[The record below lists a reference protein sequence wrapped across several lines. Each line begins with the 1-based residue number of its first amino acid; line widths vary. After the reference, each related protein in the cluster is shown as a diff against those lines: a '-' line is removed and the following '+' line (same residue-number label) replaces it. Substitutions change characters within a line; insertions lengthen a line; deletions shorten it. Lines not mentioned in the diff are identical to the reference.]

1 MSEANPANPT
11 SPAAP
16 RAKPKPKSA
25 RRRAREFAMQGVYQ
39 WLMTRDTVNNIDRF
53 LQGSTTHFSKCDEAL
68 YRAVL
73 FGVIKDVGALTKAIE
88 PHVERPLDEVS
99 IVEMAVLYVSAY
111 EIISIPE
118 TPYPVIINEA
128 IELCKT
134 FGGSDGHRF
143 VNGVL
148 DKLAAL
154 VRADEFSAIAAKRR
168 GA

>member
-1 MSEANPANPT
+1 MSEV
-11 SPAAP
+11 SAAP
-16 RAKPKPKSA
+16 RPKPKSA
-25 RRRAREFAMQGVYQ
+25 RRRAREFAVQGVYQ

-53 LQGSTTHFSKCDEAL
+53 LQGSTTYFTKCDEIL

-73 FGVIKDVGALTKAIE
+73 FGVIKDAGALTKALE

-99 IVEMAVLYVSAY
+99 IVEMAVLYTAAFEIVSM
-111 EIISIPE
+111 PE

-128 IELCKT
+128 IELAKT

-154 VRADEFSAIAAKRR
+154 VRADEFAAIAAKRR